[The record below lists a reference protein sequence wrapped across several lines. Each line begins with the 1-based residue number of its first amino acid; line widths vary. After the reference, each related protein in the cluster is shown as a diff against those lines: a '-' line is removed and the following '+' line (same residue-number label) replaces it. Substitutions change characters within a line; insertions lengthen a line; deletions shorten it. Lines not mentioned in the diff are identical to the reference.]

1 MEVELINIVSFGGGT
16 NSAAMLVGLHQH
28 GIPVDLIL
36 FADTGAE
43 QPHTYCFIE
52 TMNEW
57 LAAHNMPTIITVENE
72 LEHRLICRSVLQMY
86 GHDVEQCFTQ
96 IRRATFCSP
105 VAARAIVAR
114 FARCRVNTRKGNK
127 RLLEDRVR
135 PLPSYSNSLG
145 NEMSRLV
152 AGCHFSEAIIL

>member
-57 LAAHNMPTIITVENE
+57 LAAHNMPSIITVENVDRFGNRLS
-72 LEHRLICRSVLQMY
+72 LETECLRSQTLPSIAY
-86 GHDVEQCFTQ
+86 GHK
-96 IRRATFCSP
+96 RCSQKLIK
-105 VAARAIVAR
+105 VYY
-114 FARCRVNTRKGNK
+114 T
-127 RLLEDRVR
+127 
-135 PLPSYSNSLG
+135 
-145 NEMSRLV
+145 
-152 AGCHFSEAIIL
+152 

>member
-57 LAAHNMPTIITVENE
+57 LAAHNMPSIITVENVDRFGNRLS
-72 LEHRLICRSVLQMY
+72 LETECLRSQ
-86 GHDVEQCFTQ
+86 T
-96 IRRATFCSP
+96 
-105 VAARAIVAR
+105 
-114 FARCRVNTRKGNK
+114 
-127 RLLEDRVR
+127 
-135 PLPSYSNSLG
+135 LPSIAYECFLLG
-145 NEMSRLV
+145 KHTVERVCSGLSPLRRDRLW
-152 AGCHFSEAIIL
+152 C

>member
-52 TMNEW
+52 T
-57 LAAHNMPTIITVENE
+57 
-72 LEHRLICRSVLQMY
+72 
-86 GHDVEQCFTQ
+86 
-96 IRRATFCSP
+96 
-105 VAARAIVAR
+105 
-114 FARCRVNTRKGNK
+114 
-127 RLLEDRVR
+127 
-135 PLPSYSNSLG
+135 
-145 NEMSRLV
+145 
-152 AGCHFSEAIIL
+152 IILVFNFVNLLFFAILSDSLKTYADGRKAAVECHSLVLC